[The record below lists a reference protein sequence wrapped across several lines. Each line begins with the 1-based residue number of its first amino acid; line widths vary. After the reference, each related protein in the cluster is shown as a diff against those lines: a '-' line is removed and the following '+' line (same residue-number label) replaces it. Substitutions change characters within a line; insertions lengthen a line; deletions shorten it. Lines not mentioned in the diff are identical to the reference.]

1 MEKKMKKLALSAIL
15 GASLMIT
22 SSAFAL
28 TSMSSDSMKSA
39 TGQAGVSITLDNVVI
54 EQFIG
59 ETVYTDADG
68 YDGNGGSIV
77 ISNKHVIKGYN
88 ALTSLT
94 DFTTSGYTAGLW
106 KKAAALSIDVG
117 NCSILMAGNNANKN
131 AIPAALRGAITAAVG
146 TLDKAAAAA
155 AIMALEVTVAPGVV
169 VDVADNIAL
178 ANGLY
183 EFSTAATA
191 WSDLDVVGVVIGLPT
206 LEITTSADT
215 YDVGVRQTDAIND
228 GCNFINVSKG
238 ASRMAIISGVVEIA
252 AH

>member
-1 MEKKMKKLALSAIL
+1 MKKLALSAIL

-59 ETVYTDADG
+59 ETVYTDDDG
-68 YDGNGGSIV
+68 FDGNGGSIV

-88 ALTSLT
+88 ALTSAA
-94 DFTTSGYTAGLW
+94 DFTASGYTAPW
-106 KKAAALSIDVG
+106 VKAAALSIDVG
-117 NCSILMAGNNANKN
+117 NCNILMTGNNGNKN
-131 AIPAALRGAITAAVG
+131 ALSAAAQGMISGAIAGMTKDV
-146 TLDKAAAAA
+146 AAATLVGAG
-155 AIMALEVTVAPGVV
+155 I
-169 VDVADNIAL
+169 ADTIAL
-178 ANGLY
+178 GKGLY
-183 EFSTAATA
+183 EFSAAGWA
-191 WSDLDVVGVVIGLPT
+191 NLDVVGVVIGLPT
-206 LEITTSADT
+206 LEITTSADS
-215 YDVGVRQTDAIND
+215 YDVGVRQAGAINNN
-228 GCNFINVSKG
+228 CNFINVSKG